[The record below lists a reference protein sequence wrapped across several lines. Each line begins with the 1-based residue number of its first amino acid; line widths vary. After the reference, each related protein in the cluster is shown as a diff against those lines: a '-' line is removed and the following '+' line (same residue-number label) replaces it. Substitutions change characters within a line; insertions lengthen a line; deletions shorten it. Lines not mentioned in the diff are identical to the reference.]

1 MWAAVYDSTV
11 QKRAK
16 KGKWNMLIGSGTH
29 SDDILGPQKY
39 ISCRWPYKARK
50 ICYTKSLNLKNCP
63 GAPPDP

>member
-1 MWAAVYDSTV
+1 
-11 QKRAK
+11 
-16 KGKWNMLIGSGTH
+16 MLIGSGTH